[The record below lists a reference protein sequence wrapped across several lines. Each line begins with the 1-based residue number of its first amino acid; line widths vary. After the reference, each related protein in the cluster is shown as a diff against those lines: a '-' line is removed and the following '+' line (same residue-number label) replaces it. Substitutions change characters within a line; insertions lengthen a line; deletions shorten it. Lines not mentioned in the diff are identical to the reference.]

1 MKIPYSDPNLNHS
14 KLNSHTKPY
23 GQTVLNK
30 LDSQIFELLDEDK
43 LANEIE
49 PTDTFTNKI
58 QLDIIDIDQVL
69 KGNVNLFALEVES
82 SVITTHTSPLTIS
95 TAGPSSTEAADVPK
109 VKLPKLTLKQF
120 NGDLDNLLGFFQVFD
135 SQ

>member
-1 MKIPYSDPNLNHS
+1 MKYMKIPYSDPNLNHS
-14 KLNSHTKPY
+14 KLKQSHQALTGKLE
-23 GQTVLNK
+23 VLNK
-30 LDSQIFELLDEDK
+30 LDSQILELLDEDK

-95 TAGPSSTEAADVPK
+95 TAGPSST
-109 VKLPKLTLKQF
+109 
-120 NGDLDNLLGFFQVFD
+120 
-135 SQ
+135 